1 MFSACALPER
11 GRASAINVNKLTDFQ
26 YASLFSA
33 LNPKARNE
41 MFEGEGGTGLVGQLH
56 VRMSFDYS
64 PQSALPAT
72 LCMHNTQLE
81 MRVSEE
87 LI

>member
-1 MFSACALPER
+1 MKHLLEPRYQRNQKGLSLPL
-11 GRASAINVNKLTDFQ
+11 S
-26 YASLFSA
+26 

-41 MFEGEGGTGLVGQLH
+41 MFEGEGGRGLVGQLH